1 MTHAH
6 RTGRGTS
13 IAVVGGDTLLG
24 KEVYELLE
32 TRKIAANVRLV
43 ASFEPEH
50 SSEPA
55 NILTLG
61 DEEPLVMSSIDAA
74 ELGSAQI
81 VILAASKE
89 TGRKAYEKIRAAK
102 PSHTKLSHTKLSH
115 TKTTPVV
122 IDLTGALEELA
133 ESRLR
138 APMVEPPGFAAQ
150 GPVQTVAHP
159 AAIAT
164 ALLLTHL
171 QKARAMRRSVIEIF
185 EPVSERGKA
194 GIDELQKQAVALLS
208 FKPLPKAVFDAQVS
222 FNMLSQY
229 GSDAPVALEEVELKI
244 DRHLASL
251 LALSKDHG
259 AAPMPSLRLIQAP
272 VFHGYS
278 LSAWVE
284 FEENPGMDSIF
295 QALGSSHIDV
305 RTKDH
310 EPPTNVGVAG
320 QGGVTVGSI
329 AQDRNQP
336 RAWWFWIAADNL
348 QIVAE
353 NAGEVVREYLE

>member
-6 RTGRGTS
+6 RSPRRGS
-13 IAVVGGDTLLG
+13 IAIVGGDTLLG
-24 KEVYELLE
+24 KEVHELLE
-32 TRKIAANVRLV
+32 ARKFDVNLV
-43 ASFEPEH
+43 ASLDTAEGT
-50 SSEPA
+50 SS
-55 NILTLG
+55 ILTEAS
-61 DEEPLVMSSIDAA
+61 DEPLVMASL
-74 ELGSAQI
+74 ESADLRSVDV

-89 TGRKAYEKIRAAK
+89 TSHKAYDMIRGA
-102 PSHTKLSHTKLSH
+102 
-115 TKTTPVV
+115 TPAPIV
-122 IDLTGALEELA
+122 IDLTGSLEDLA

-138 APMVEPPGFAAQ
+138 APMIEAAGFEAKA
-150 GPVQTVAHP
+150 PIQTIAHP
-159 AAIAT
+159 AAIAI

-171 QKARAMRRSVIEIF
+171 AKAQAIRRSVVEIF

-194 GIDELQKQAVALLS
+194 GIDELQKQTVALLS
-208 FKPLPKAVFDAQVS
+208 FKPLPKELFDAQVS
-222 FNMLSQY
+222 FNMLSEY
-229 GSDAPVALEEVELKI
+229 GSEAPQSLEDVEMKI

-251 LALSKDHG
+251 LASKDKG
-259 AAPMPSLRLIQAP
+259 GAPMPSLRLIQAP

-278 LSAWVE
+278 ISAWIE

-305 RTKDH
+305 RTTDH

-320 QGGVTVGSI
+320 QGGITVGSI

-336 RAWWFWIAADNL
+336 RAWWFWMAADNL

>member
-1 MTHAH
+1 MTTHAH
-6 RTGRGTS
+6 RSARRTS
-13 IAVVGGDTLLG
+13 IAIIGGETLLG
-24 KEVYELLE
+24 KEIHELLE
-32 TRKIAANVRLV
+32 ARKIPAEIQLI
-43 ASFEPEH
+43 ASFDPED
-50 SSEPA
+50 SGKPTS
-55 NILTLG
+55 ILAAG
-61 DEEPLVMSSIDAA
+61 KEEPLVMTSIAA
-74 ELGSAQI
+74 ADLGSARI

-89 TGRKAYEKIRAAK
+89 SNQMAFEKLRSAK
-102 PSHTKLSHTKLSH
+102 PA
-115 TKTTPVV
+115 PVV
-122 IDLTGALEELA
+122 IDLTGALEDLA

-138 APMVEPPGFAAQ
+138 APLVEPKGFDAK
-150 GPVQTVAHP
+150 GPVQTIAHP
-159 AAIAT
+159 AAIAV

-171 QKARAMRRSVIEIF
+171 QKAGAIRRSVIEIF

-208 FKPLPKAVFDAQVS
+208 FKPLPKAVFDAQLS

-229 GSDAPVALEEVELKI
+229 GSDAPLSLEEIELKI

-251 LALSKDHG
+251 LAASG
-259 AAPMPSLRLIQAP
+259 APMPSVRLIQAP

-278 LSAWVE
+278 ISVWLE
-284 FEENPGMDSIF
+284 FEENPGMDRVF
-295 QALGSSHIDV
+295 QALGSSNIDV

-320 QGGVTVGSI
+320 QGGITVGSI

-336 RAWWFWIAADNL
+336 RAWWFWMTADNL
-348 QIVAE
+348 QIAAE

>member
-6 RTGRGTS
+6 RSSPRRAS
-13 IAVVGGDTLLG
+13 IAIVGGDTLLG
-24 KEVYELLE
+24 KEVQELLDA
-32 TRKIAANVRLV
+32 RKIPANIQLV
-43 ASFEPEH
+43 ASFEPEVAGKAA
-50 SSEPA
+50 S
-55 NILTLG
+55 ILAIG
-61 DEEPLVMSSIDAA
+61 AEEPIVMSSIEAA
-74 ELGSAQI
+74 DLGAAQI

-89 TGRKAYEKIRAAK
+89 TGHKAYEKIRGAK
-102 PSHTKLSHTKLSH
+102 PA
-115 TKTTPVV
+115 PVV
-122 IDLTGALEELA
+122 IDLTGALEDLA

-138 APMVEPPGFAAQ
+138 APMVEPAGFDAK
-150 GPVQTVAHP
+150 GPIQTVAHP
-159 AAIAT
+159 AAISI
-164 ALLLTHL
+164 ALLLTQL
-171 QKARAMRRSVIEIF
+171 QKAGSIRRSVIEIF

-208 FKPLPKAVFDAQVS
+208 FKPLPKTVFDAQIS

-229 GSDAPVALEEVELKI
+229 GSEAPLSLEEIELKI

-251 LALSKDHG
+251 LATSDKDG
-259 AAPMPSLRLIQAP
+259 GAPMPSLRLMQAP

-278 LSAWVE
+278 VCAWIE
-284 FEENPGMDSIF
+284 FEENPEMDRIF

-305 RTKDH
+305 RTADH

-320 QGGVTVGSI
+320 QGGITVGSI

-336 RAWWFWIAADNL
+336 RAWWFWMVADNL

>member
-1 MTHAH
+1 MHAH
-6 RTGRGTS
+6 RGGRRAS
-13 IAVVGGDTLLG
+13 IAIVGGETLLG
-24 KEVYELLE
+24 KEVNEILE
-32 TRKIAANVRLV
+32 ASKIPAKLQLV
-43 ASFEPEH
+43 ASLDAGD
-50 SSEPA
+50 SGKPA
-55 NILTLG
+55 SILAAG
-61 DEEPLVMSSIDAA
+61 KEEPIVMTSIESA

-81 VILAASKE
+81 VILAASKDS
-89 TGRKAYEKIRAAK
+89 GHKVYEKIRDAK
-102 PSHTKLSHTKLSH
+102 PA
-115 TKTTPVV
+115 PVL
-122 IDLTGALEELA
+122 IDLSGALEDLA

-138 APMVEPPGFAAQ
+138 APMVERVTQATSGAK
-150 GPVQTVAHP
+150 GPVQTIAHP
-159 AAIAT
+159 AAIAI

-171 QKARAMRRSVIEIF
+171 QKAGAIRRAVIEIF

-229 GSDAPVALEEVELKI
+229 GSDAPLSLEEIELKV

-251 LALSKDHG
+251 LAASG
-259 AAPMPSLRLIQAP
+259 APMPSLRLIQAP

-278 LSAWVE
+278 VSAWVE
-284 FEENPGMDSIF
+284 FEENPGMDRIF

-305 RTKDH
+305 RTHDH

-320 QGGVTVGSI
+320 QGGITVGSI

-336 RAWWFWIAADNL
+336 RAWWFWVAADNL
-348 QIVAE
+348 QIAAE